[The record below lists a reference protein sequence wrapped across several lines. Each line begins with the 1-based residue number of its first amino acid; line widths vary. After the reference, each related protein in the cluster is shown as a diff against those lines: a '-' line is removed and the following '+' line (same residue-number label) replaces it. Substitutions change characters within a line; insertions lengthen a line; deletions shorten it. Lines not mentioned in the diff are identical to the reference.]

1 MSVAFAAVD
10 RYRAAQRR
18 GVVIP
23 CHKTGWE
30 TGIDPISLIEMADD
44 AVRPIRPEQGVIDGD
59 GLLLRIRRRIRSF
72 LLHARRAAE
81 RYGVPTRDILLE
93 LGERKVVGGQE
104 DMIIDVAMDLQ
115 RRAAA

>member
-1 MSVAFAAVD
+1 
-10 RYRAAQRR
+10 
-18 GVVIP
+18 
-23 CHKTGWE
+23 
-30 TGIDPISLIEMADD
+30 MADD

-115 RRAAA
+115 RRAAAAQPVIA

>member
-1 MSVAFAAVD
+1 MTVTELLNDVSSHSIPQD
-10 RYRAAQRR
+10 R
-18 GVVIP
+18 V
-23 CHKTGWE
+23 E
-30 TGIDPISLIEMADD
+30 TGIDPISLIEVADD
-44 AVRPIRPEQGVIDGD
+44 AVRPIQPEQGVIDGD
-59 GLLLRIRRRIRSF
+59 GLLLGYAGVYGSF

-115 RRAAA
+115 RWAAAAQPVIA

>member
-30 TGIDPISLIEMADD
+30 TGIDPISLIEVADD
-44 AVRPIRPEQGVIDGD
+44 AVRPIQPEQGVIDGD
-59 GLLLRIRRRIRSF
+59 GLLLGYAGVYGSF

-93 LGERKVVGGQE
+93 LDG
-104 DMIIDVAMDLQ
+104 
-115 RRAAA
+115 